1 MARNQAQQS
10 SDIAAKPLVWW
21 GLGLAFAVGAV
32 CIGLGALNA
41 SIPVMLI
48 AILLGALWRNLA
60 PVPAVF
66 DPGIAVAAKRV
77 LRLGVVLL
85 GLQLSVTQIA
95 SLGWGVIVVAVAAV
109 AITFVAT
116 LGLGKALG
124 IEKDLRMLMA
134 AGFSICGAAAVAGM
148 QGVTR
153 AKQEFV
159 AAAVAMVVV
168 CGTLMIPIAPLLA
181 QLLGY
186 DDAAAGM
193 FIGGSV
199 HEVAQVVAA
208 GGIAGGGVILST
220 AVTVK
225 LARVLMLAPMI
236 AAVSLS
242 ARRDASAARATAS
255 GTGGKVDGSDG
266 SADSADAE
274 VKLPPIMPLFVL
286 GFIVMVVIA
295 SLHIVPQP
303 ILDVAK
309 IAQTFLLASAMF
321 ALGLGVHVKS
331 LMKLGG
337 RPLLLGA
344 GSSVV
349 IILVVIVCIALG
361 AAPALS

>member
-1 MARNQAQQS
+1 MAQIQAQES
-10 SDIAAKPLVWW
+10 GNAAAKPSVWW

-32 CIGLGALNA
+32 CIGLGTLNA
-41 SIPVMLI
+41 AIPVMLV
-48 AILLGALWRNLA
+48 AILLGAVWRNVA
-60 PVPAVF
+60 PVPAIF

-85 GLQLSVTQIA
+85 GLQLSVTQVA
-95 SLGWGVIVVAVAAV
+95 GLGWGVVVVAFAAV

-116 LGLGKALG
+116 LWLGKALG

-153 AKQEFV
+153 AKQELV

-168 CGTLMIPIAPLLA
+168 CGTLMIPLAPLLVR
-181 QLLGY
+181 LLGY
-186 DDAAAGM
+186 DDGAAGM
-193 FIGGSV
+193 FIGGWV

-236 AAVSLS
+236 AAVSLG
-242 ARRDASAARATAS
+242 ARRAAGNS
-255 GTGGKVDGSDG
+255 SDG
-266 SADSADAE
+266 GSGADT
-274 VKLPPIMPLFVL
+274 KLPPIMPLFVL

-303 ILDVAK
+303 VLDVAK

-331 LMKLGG
+331 LIKLGG
-337 RPLLLGA
+337 RPLVLGA
-344 GSSVV
+344 ASTVV
-349 IILVVIVCIALG
+349 IILVVIACIALG
-361 AAPALS
+361 AAPALN

>member
-10 SDIAAKPLVWW
+10 NGTVAKPSVWW

-242 ARRDASAARATAS
+242 ARRDASAAATAS
-255 GTGGKVDGSDG
+255 GTGGNVDGSDG

-303 ILDVAK
+303 VLDVAK